1 MLYQILFLKVG
12 ETPSSHRVDFILEVV
27 KDTFR
32 LKEYMAMSDLSK
44 KREDDNRSSG
54 MLLEPQERPSCEQI
68 ATGKPPHSQRAQAL
82 LALDKGET
90 QAEAGRLSGLSVG
103 QVRYW
108 LGRFRTNR
116 MNIFPSESPETDPD
130 AKAMKKSKK
139 GKASKKAKKKDKK
152 GKKKKAKRKDKKG
165 KKKKAKKSKK
175 RKKKTKKK

>member
-1 MLYQILFLKVG
+1 
-12 ETPSSHRVDFILEVV
+12 
-27 KDTFR
+27 
-32 LKEYMAMSDLSK
+32 MSDQSK

-139 GKASKKAKKKDKK
+139 GKKKDKK
-152 GKKKKAKRKDKKG
+152 GKKKKAKKKSKKG

-175 RKKKTKKK
+175 RKKKPGKK

>member
-1 MLYQILFLKVG
+1 
-12 ETPSSHRVDFILEVV
+12 
-27 KDTFR
+27 
-32 LKEYMAMSDLSK
+32 MSDLSK

-54 MLLEPQERPSCEQI
+54 MLLEPQERPSCKQI

-139 GKASKKAKKKDKK
+139 GKKKDKK
-152 GKKKKAKRKDKKG
+152 GKKKKAKKKSKKG